1 MKKKKWLWIILAI
14 AAAVLLFPVR
24 YELKDGGTVVYRA
37 ILYEIGNMNAM
48 MDYTARGEF
57 LTKVGFYAEILGQP
71 VYDGTRLAKWS
82 NGRDIALPSLPR
94 GKRAVLRMLDDEGA
108 LTTIRAEDEVN
119 TLADTFHPWM
129 AMNGCRLSYEDPAM
143 GSYTNFILSVGE
155 DVTLWLGDID
165 GVKTYRFYFDAEDA
179 PLPESWAQA
188 AAEKECIGQAQ
199 AAFGAFEAFAASRD
213 QAAELETI
221 RALLPE
227 RAKDDAE
234 DWYDMMLRSLWLNGD
249 TAVTFSEIAIDEDD
263 PNWVELILAGSDGKE
278 YRLQGSSLGPVRAV
292 FCNEKLYY
300 GPFMHYRRLAKHRS

>member
-1 MKKKKWLWIILAI
+1 MKQKKWLRIILII

-24 YELKDGGTVVYRA
+24 YDLKDGGTVVYRA

-57 LTKVGFYAEILGQP
+57 LFETGVYARILGRP

-82 NGRDIALPSLPR
+82 NGRNIALPALPR

-129 AMNGCRLSYEDPAM
+129 AKNGCRLSYEDPAL
-143 GSYTNFILSVGE
+143 GSYTSFILSVGE

-165 GVKTYRFYFDAEDA
+165 AVRAYRFCFAAEDA
-179 PLPESWAQA
+179 PLPDTWVQA
-188 AAEKECIGQAQ
+188 AAEKERIGQGQ
-199 AAFGAFEAFAASRD
+199 VAFGAFEAFAASRD
-213 QAAELETI
+213 QAAELGTI
-221 RALLPE
+221 GALLPE
-227 RAKDDAE
+227 RAKHDAE
-234 DWYDMMLRSLWLNGD
+234 DWYDALLRGLWLNGD
-249 TAVTFSEIAIDEDD
+249 TAVTFSKITLDEDD
-263 PNWVELILAGSDGKE
+263 PNWTELILAGSDGRE
-278 YRLQGSSLGPVRAV
+278 YRLQGSSLGPIRAV

-300 GPFMHYRRLAKHRS
+300 GPFMYYRRSAKCRS